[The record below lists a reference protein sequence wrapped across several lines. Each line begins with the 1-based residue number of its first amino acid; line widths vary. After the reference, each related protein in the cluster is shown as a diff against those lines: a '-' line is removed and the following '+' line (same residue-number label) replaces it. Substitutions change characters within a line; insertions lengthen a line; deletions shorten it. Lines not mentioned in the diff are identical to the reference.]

1 VARRNG
7 PAPMKPS
14 SPALHPDASRD
25 APGPATRSS
34 LAPQDELAR
43 LRALCVH
50 DLPTGAYN
58 RRHFEMLAESE
69 WTRALRHRRP
79 LSVLVFEPVADAAV
93 REEHGGRLPDRTL
106 ARVADSVQ
114 TMLRGGG
121 DALARYDLNCFAV
134 LLPETDADG
143 TRLMAERLRRAVAR
157 PLSDA
162 TIGPIRVHIGAA
174 TLRETCAGEKG
185 WRGATDLAETALHR
199 ARKLGEPLVL
209 IEIAAPVARWP
220 VS

>member
-1 VARRNG
+1 MDRSA
-7 PAPMKPS
+7 AH
-14 SPALHPDASRD
+14 LHA
-25 APGPATRSS
+25 
-34 LAPQDELAR
+34 DELAR

-50 DLPTGAYN
+50 DLATGAFN

-79 LSVLVFEPVADAAV
+79 LSFLIFEPVADSVSGAPAV
-93 REEHGGRLPDRTL
+93 AVPDATL
-106 ARVADSVQ
+106 ASIVGSVQ

-121 DALARYDLNCFAV
+121 DALARHDQRRFAV

-143 TRLMAERLRRAVAR
+143 TRLMAERLRRAVVR
-157 PLSDA
+157 PASDSA
-162 TIGPIRVHIGAA
+162 IGPIHALIGAA

-185 WRGATDLAETALHR
+185 WRGALALAENALDR
-199 ARKLGEPLVL
+199 AQRLRDPMVL
-209 IEIAAPVARWP
+209 IEIAAPATRWP